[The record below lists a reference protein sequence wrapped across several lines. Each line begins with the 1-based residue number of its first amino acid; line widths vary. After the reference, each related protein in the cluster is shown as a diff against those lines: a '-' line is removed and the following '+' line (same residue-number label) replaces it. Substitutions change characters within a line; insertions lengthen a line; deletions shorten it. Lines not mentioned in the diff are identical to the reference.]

1 MLDRDWFAPTFAY
14 GPAPG
19 LEFLPY
25 FLGLIAWAGLALL
38 AILGAP
44 FSALL
49 RRFRKPKTDTTN
61 LRNSDPMPTSAQ
73 ESPGEGSSNRP

>member
-1 MLDRDWFAPTFAY
+1 VPVPDLFAY

-25 FLGLIAWAGLALL
+25 LLGLVAWLGLSVL
-38 AILGAP
+38 AILLSP

-49 RRFRKPKTDTTN
+49 RRLRRGRAPAEPKDAPAPETPEDG
-61 LRNSDPMPTSAQ
+61 SQ
-73 ESPGEGSSNRP
+73 ER